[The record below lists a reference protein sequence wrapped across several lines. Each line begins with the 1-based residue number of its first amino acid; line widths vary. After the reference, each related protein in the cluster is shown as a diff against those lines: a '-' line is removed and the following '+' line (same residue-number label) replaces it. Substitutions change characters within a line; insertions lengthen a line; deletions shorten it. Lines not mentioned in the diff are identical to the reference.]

1 MPELAAPDPALK
13 LTDFDSRLD
22 NWSTFETF
30 EIDRPDSMSQK
41 RWVEYENRRTC
52 ILVTNF
58 RTKPCHLDTNIDHR
72 STFS

>member
-13 LTDFDSRLD
+13 VTDFDSMLD
-22 NWSTFETF
+22 SWSTFETF

-58 RTKPCHLDTNIDHR
+58 GTKPCYLNTNIGYR
-72 STFS
+72 CKF

>member
-22 NWSTFETF
+22 NRSTFETF
-30 EIDRPDSMSQK
+30 EIDGPDSMSQK

-58 RTKPCHLDTNIDHR
+58 GTKPCYLNTNIGYR
-72 STFS
+72 CKF

>member
-22 NWSTFETF
+22 NWSMFETF
-30 EIDRPDSMSQK
+30 EIDRPDSMSKK

-58 RTKPCHLDTNIDHR
+58 GTKPCYLNTNIGYGCK
-72 STFS
+72 F

>member
-13 LTDFDSRLD
+13 LTDFDSMLD

-58 RTKPCHLDTNIDHR
+58 GIKPCYLNTNIGYGCK
-72 STFS
+72 F